1 MSAKGHDSMQSVLEA
16 YQQIAGTKFAPNPM
30 QDKLFA
36 LIAPKEQNPALLL
49 KAPTG
54 SGKTEAVLVPSLVAE
69 CPRRLFLIFP
79 SRSLVED
86 QIGRCT
92 EYLRRAS
99 EKPGK
104 SYALVADIGGE
115 SERTVFKEG
124 KELEK
129 GNRHLYDGDVILTTF
144 DKFLYRFFGFGE
156 PKKSY
161 IYPFR
166 IHHSHQRNLFCF
178 DEVHSYDGVAFVNFE
193 RLIKALYKANLDMVV
208 MTATMPDAYQEE
220 LDFLDKVDYTTSENQ
235 RELENWQE
243 QEQKRR
249 HPNKAI
255 KRIAVEPGG
264 KIRDEICAS
273 VSQWY
278 NPVKRTIVTIETIK
292 DLIPVYQY
300 MKERSGPENIFLY
313 HGRLSNPQRKKIYRK
328 LKNRENNNEG
338 YLLFTT
344 SAIEVGCD
352 LDSHLLITELC
363 NPDQL
368 IQRAGRC
375 NRKGKIQDAEI
386 IVVGNKIRLSTISQ
400 EMEEEYLQILQKLD
414 GDKFSPD
421 AILKVMTY
429 EPHSDYRAEVLFD
442 MLYEYVYEARLENK
456 PLHDRGLVI
465 TRSFEPSITLTT
477 KLPESPEQPPKNA
490 VSVSL
495 QSCIANAQNDETV
508 NPNFKVYQR
517 FYNDRNE
524 KFEFVPLSYR
534 GSVYFKELFVE
545 VPESYFDKE
554 LGYFEPPTVFE
565 YGGIS
570 GYRQNFVYNTTDE
583 NGEPR
588 EIWLHYLR
596 DLEKSIS
603 EDAQL
608 SPQSESVDT
617 ESSQQV
623 ETVELPPEDD
633 KQLTFLNLD

>member
-1 MSAKGHDSMQSVLEA
+1 MRSALDA
-16 YQQIAGTKFAPNPM
+16 YQQIVGTEFTPNPM

-36 LIAPKEQNPALLL
+36 LIAPKEKNPAILL

-54 SGKTEAVLVPSLVAE
+54 SGKTEAILVPSLAAE

-79 SRSLVED
+79 SRSLVDD
-86 QIGRCT
+86 QIGRCE
-92 EYLRRAS
+92 EYLCRAS
-99 EKPGK
+99 ENTGK
-104 SYALVADIGGE
+104 SYALVIDTGAE
-115 SERTVFKEG
+115 SSRTVFKDG
-124 KELEK
+124 KGEEPGK
-129 GNRHLYDGDVILTTF
+129 RHLYDGNVILTTF

-166 IHHSHQRNLFCF
+166 IHHSHRQNLFCF

-220 LDFLDKVDYTTSENQ
+220 LDFLDKVDYTTGENQ
-235 RELENWQE
+235 LELESWQK
-243 QEQKRR
+243 QEQKQQY
-249 HPNKAI
+249 PNKAI
-255 KRIAVEPGG
+255 KRIAVEPGR
-264 KIRDEICAS
+264 KVRDEICAC
-273 VSQWY
+273 VSQRY
-278 NPVKRTIVTIETIK
+278 DPSKRTIVTIETIQ

-300 MKERSGPENIFLY
+300 MKERTGDENIFLY
-313 HGRLSNPQRKKIYRK
+313 HGRLSNPKRKRVYGK
-328 LKNRENNNEG
+328 LKDRENRNEG

-352 LDSHLLITELC
+352 LDANLLITELC

-375 NRKGKIQDAEI
+375 NRKGKIQAAEI
-386 IVVGNKIRLSTISQ
+386 VVVGNKIRLSTISQ
-400 EMEEEYLQILQKLD
+400 ETEQEYLHILQTLD
-414 GDKFSPD
+414 GDRFSPD
-421 AILKVMTY
+421 EILKVMTY

-477 KLPESPEQPPKNA
+477 KVPESAEHLLENA

-495 QSCIANAQNDETV
+495 RSCIANTQNDEAV
-508 NPNFKVYQR
+508 DLNLKVYQR
-517 FYNDRNE
+517 YYDDYREEF
-524 KFEFVPLSYR
+524 KFVPLNYG

-545 VPESYFDKE
+545 VPEADFCEE
-554 LGYFEPPTVFE
+554 LGYFKLPKVFE

-570 GYRQNFVYNTTDE
+570 GYRQSFFYHTTE

-588 EIWLHYLR
+588 KIWLHYLR
-596 DLEKSIS
+596 DLEKSTP

-608 SPQSESVDT
+608 PPQSEP
-617 ESSQQV
+617 V
-623 ETVELPPEDD
+623 EPPPKGGE
-633 KQLTFLNLD
+633 

>member
-1 MSAKGHDSMQSVLEA
+1 MQSALEA
-16 YQQIAGTKFAPNPM
+16 YQQIAGPKFTPNPM
-30 QDKLFA
+30 QDKLFT
-36 LIAPKEQNPALLL
+36 LIAPKEKNPAILL

-54 SGKTEAVLVPSLVAE
+54 SGKTEAVLVPNLASE

-99 EKPGK
+99 EKSDQ
-104 SYALVADIGGE
+104 SYALVVDTGAE
-115 SERTVFKEG
+115 SERTVFEEG
-124 KELEK
+124 TELEK
-129 GNRHLYDGDVILTTF
+129 GHRHLYDGDIILTTF

-166 IHHSHQRNLFCF
+166 IHHSQRQNLFCF
-178 DEVHSYDGVAFVNFE
+178 DEIHSYDGVAFVNFE
-193 RLIKALYKANLDMVV
+193 RLIKALYKANLDLVV

-220 LDFLDKVDYTTSENQ
+220 LDFLDRIDYTTGENQ
-235 RELENWQE
+235 RELESWQE
-243 QEQKRR
+243 QEQKRQ
-249 HPNKAI
+249 HPDKVI

-264 KIRDEICAS
+264 TIRDEICAC
-273 VSQWY
+273 VSQRY
-278 NPVKRTIVTIETIK
+278 DPIKRTIVTIETIK

-313 HGRLSNPQRKKIYRK
+313 HGRLSNPRRKKIYRK
-328 LKNRENNNEG
+328 LKSREHNNEG

-352 LDSHLLITELC
+352 LDSRLLITELC

-375 NRKGKIQDAEI
+375 NRKGKTQDAEI

-421 AILKVMTY
+421 EILTVMRY

-465 TRSFEPSITLTT
+465 TRSFEPSVTLTT
-477 KLPESPEQPPKNA
+477 KVPDLPEGRPKNA

-495 QSCIANAQNDETV
+495 RSCIADLKNNETV
-508 NPNFKVYQR
+508 NPVFRVYQR
-517 FYNDRNE
+517 YYDDRNE
-524 KFEFVPLSYR
+524 AFKFGLLNYG

-545 VPESYFDKE
+545 VPESYFSEE
-554 LGYFEPPTVFE
+554 LGYVEPPKVFE
-565 YGGIS
+565 YRNVS
-570 GYRQNFVYNTTDE
+570 GYRQNFIYNTTDE
-583 NGEPR
+583 NGESR

-596 DLEKSIS
+596 DLEKSTS
-603 EDAQL
+603 EDDQL
-608 SPQSESVDT
+608 PPQSESVDT
-617 ESSQQV
+617 ESLQQV
-623 ETVELPPEDD
+623 EPVEPPPEGGE
-633 KQLTFLNLD
+633 QLTFLNLD

>member
-1 MSAKGHDSMQSVLEA
+1 MQSALEA
-16 YQQIAGTKFAPNPM
+16 YQQIAGPKFTPNPM
-30 QDKLFA
+30 QDKLFS
-36 LIAPKEQNPALLL
+36 LIAPKENNPAILL

-54 SGKTEAVLVPSLVAE
+54 SGKTEAVVVPSLASE

-92 EYLRRAS
+92 EYLRRTS
-99 EKPGK
+99 ENSDQ
-104 SYALVADIGGE
+104 SYALVVDTGAE

-124 KELEK
+124 TELEK
-129 GNRHLYDGDVILTTF
+129 GHRHLYDGDIILTTL

-166 IHHSHQRNLFCF
+166 IHHSQRQNLFCF
-178 DEVHSYDGVAFVNFE
+178 DEIHSYDGVAFVNFE

-220 LDFLDKVDYTTSENQ
+220 LDFLDKVDYTTGENQ
-235 RELENWQE
+235 RDLESWQE
-243 QEQKRR
+243 QKQKRQ
-249 HPNKAI
+249 HPDKVI
-255 KRIAVEPGG
+255 KRIAVEPGRT
-264 KIRDEICAS
+264 IREEICAC
-273 VSQWY
+273 VSQRY
-278 NPVKRTIVTIETIK
+278 DPIKRTIVTIETIK

-300 MKERSGPENIFLY
+300 MKERNGPENIFLY

-352 LDSHLLITELC
+352 LDSRLLITELC

-386 IVVGNKIRLSTISQ
+386 IVVGNRLRLSTISQ
-400 EMEEEYLQILQKLD
+400 EMEEEYLQILQELN
-414 GDKFSPD
+414 GDKFNSKE
-421 AILKVMTY
+421 ILKVMKY
-429 EPHSDYRAEVLFD
+429 DLHSDYRAEVLFD

-465 TRSFEPSITLTT
+465 TRSFEPSFTLTT
-477 KLPESPEQPPKNA
+477 KVPESSEQRPKNA

-495 QSCIANAQNDETV
+495 GSCIANPRNNENV
-508 NPNFKVYQR
+508 NPDFKVYQR
-517 FYNDRNE
+517 YYDDHNE
-524 KFEFVPLSYR
+524 AFKFGPLNYG
-534 GSVYFKELFVE
+534 GSVYFKDLFVE
-545 VPESYFDKE
+545 VPESYFSEE
-554 LGYFEPPTVFE
+554 LGYVEPPKVFE
-565 YGGIS
+565 YGNIS
-570 GYRQNFVYNTTDE
+570 GYRQNFIYNTADK
-583 NGEPR
+583 NSDPR
-588 EIWLHYLR
+588 KIWLHYLR
-596 DLEKSIS
+596 DLEKSTS

-608 SPQSESVDT
+608 PPQSETVDT
-617 ESSQQV
+617 ESPQQV
-623 ETVELPPEDD
+623 ETVEPPSEGS
-633 KQLTFLNLD
+633 KQLNLFEI